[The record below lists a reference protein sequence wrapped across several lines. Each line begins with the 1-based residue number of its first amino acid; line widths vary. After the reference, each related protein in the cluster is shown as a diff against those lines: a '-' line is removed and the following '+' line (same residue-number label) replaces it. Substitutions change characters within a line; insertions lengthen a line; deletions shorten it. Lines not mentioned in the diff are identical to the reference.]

1 MAANLELTARMA
13 KAARAAP
20 INFPLRSINVT
31 RHEELYWRT
40 MSEGTKLKFPP
51 PLAATVPKLWDYTEC
66 MEVDGQVGRRHCTL
80 RTCCCLLTTAY
91 RLPTPPHFFMMQ
103 HQNYRAV

>member
-20 INFPLRSINVT
+20 IHFPLRSINVT

-51 PLAATVPKLWDYTEC
+51 PW
-66 MEVDGQVGRRHCTL
+66 R
-80 RTCCCLLTTAY
+80 LLCPSCGTTRNAW
-91 RLPTPPHFFMMQ
+91 RWMA
-103 HQNYRAV
+103 R